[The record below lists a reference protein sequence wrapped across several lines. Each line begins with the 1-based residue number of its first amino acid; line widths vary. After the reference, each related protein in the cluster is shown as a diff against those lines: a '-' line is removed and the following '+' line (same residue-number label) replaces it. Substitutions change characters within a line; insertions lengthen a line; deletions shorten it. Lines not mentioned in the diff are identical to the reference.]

1 MASEL
6 VNFVDSLRYIFNN
19 YSPKAK
25 LILLN
30 NIVGLLNSSI
40 LQISGQQF
48 SRGLIGSLNSEY
60 PLDFQC
66 FGTELKM
73 ASRFATVSKDEIF
86 AVNET
91 AAPTN
96 TKKQTKIGLSVFAGR

>member
-25 LILLN
+25 LI
-30 NIVGLLNSSI
+30 NSSI

-60 PLDFQC
+60 PLDFHS

-73 ASRFATVSKDEIF
+73 ASRFATVSKGEIF
-86 AVNET
+86 AVHET
-91 AAPTN
+91 AARTN

>member
-30 NIVGLLNSSI
+30 NIVGFLNSSI

-60 PLDFQC
+60 PLDFHC

-73 ASRFATVSKDEIF
+73 ASRFATVSK
-86 AVNET
+86 
-91 AAPTN
+91 
-96 TKKQTKIGLSVFAGR
+96 R